1 MKLYAARSVRPL
13 IFLLLA
19 SLFTLVGSIDPAAGA
34 QAGGAL
40 PSQALGLPTTT
51 LPAFSLDGHVLN
63 LAARPGWRVIYFW
76 SATCP
81 CVRACERYTFVPL
94 ARKYKGLVSF
104 YAVAADR
111 FDLDMPRAQIQSSI
125 AARHLPFP
133 VLLDPQ
139 HKVAQTLGAVITPQ
153 AFLLDPQGRVVFS
166 GIPDDSRR
174 YLNRT
179 GQLGVTRS
187 YLGQALCEA
196 LAGKPVTQ
204 PQIKDEGCMIA
215 W

>member
-1 MKLYAARSVRPL
+1 MKSQRVPCGVWGT
-13 IFLLLA
+13 LLA
-19 SLFTLVGSIDPAAGA
+19 SWMVLLLSVSSTHVMAQTRPITLRLTTLACP
-34 QAGGAL
+34 AL
-40 PSQALGLPTTT
+40 PAVT
-51 LPAFSLDGHVLN
+51 LDGKRLD
-63 LAARPGWRVIYFW
+63 LAVQPGWRVIYFW

-94 ARKYKGLVSF
+94 ARKYKGMVSF

-125 AARHLPFP
+125 TAHHLPFP

-139 HKVAQTLGAVITPQ
+139 HKVAQSLGAVVTPQ

-179 GQLGVTRS
+179 GQPGVTRS
-187 YLGQALCEA
+187 YLGQALCES

>member
-1 MKLYAARSVRPL
+1 MKLYAARSVRSL
-13 IFLLLA
+13 IFLLA
-19 SLFTLVGSIDPAAGA
+19 FLFTLVGGIDPAAGT

-40 PSQALGLPTTT
+40 PSQASGLPTSA
-51 LPAFSLDGHVLN
+51 LPAFSLNGRVLN
-63 LAARPGWRVIYFW
+63 LATRPGWRVIYFW

-94 ARKYKGLVSF
+94 ARKYRGLVSF

-111 FDLDMPRAQIQSSI
+111 FDLDMPRAQIRSSI
-125 AARHLPFP
+125 AAHHLPFP
-133 VLLDPQ
+133 VLLDPH
-139 HKVAQTLGAVITPQ
+139 HKVAQSLGAVVTPQ
-153 AFLLDPQGRVVFS
+153 AFLLDPQGRVVFA

-174 YLNRT
+174 YLDRT
-179 GQLGVTRS
+179 GKSGVTQS

-196 LAGKPVTQ
+196 LAGKPLTQ